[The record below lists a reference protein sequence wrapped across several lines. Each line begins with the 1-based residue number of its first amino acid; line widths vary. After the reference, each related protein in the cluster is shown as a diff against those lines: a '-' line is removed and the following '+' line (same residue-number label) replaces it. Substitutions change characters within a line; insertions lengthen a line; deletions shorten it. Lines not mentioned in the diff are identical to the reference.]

1 VSERERERERERKRE
16 VGGMG
21 KWERGKKTNKERPVE
36 LIGGGSSA
44 EKLLS
49 NLKGT
54 REITDYID

>member
-1 VSERERERERERKRE
+1 VCERERERERKRE

-21 KWERGKKTNKERPVE
+21 KWERGKKRKKERPVE

-49 NLKGT
+49 NL